1 MMKWGI
7 GLVLAGVTLGAVAAH
22 GQALIEPDLASEM
35 ARLGSGEKVA
45 VTIALTSQ
53 ADPRSLESLAAGKSR
68 SERRALV
75 VQALKSFSAKAQER
89 VLSELRMGEVRGEV
103 SDIQP
108 FWLCNAVSCRAT
120 KKEVERIAQFPE
132 VWFVEK
138 SEIAARDI
146 LGLEKRRGSVAG
158 LIPTAEWHILKEWH
172 ILRIGAD
179 SVWRF
184 LGVTGQ
190 GVVVGH
196 IDTGVNYNHVDLASH
211 LWTDPNYPHHGWNF
225 ELNNDDP
232 IDVQGHGTFMAGLV
246 AGDGRAGDTTG
257 VAPRA
262 QIMACRVRAVADT
275 IGENQAF
282 AAMHFCIAPPRS
294 PNHGAD
300 VVLMPLG
307 WDHSWNPRRSLWRQN
322 VTNLSSA
329 GLLLVTPTGSGST
342 PPPDGV
348 RTPGDCPEPWLHPAN
363 QSGGIS
369 GAVTIGT
376 TDFRDEIDPGSG
388 RGPVTWQNV
397 SPYFD
402 YPYNPGPGLIKPDLC
417 APGVNLTSLTY
428 NNNSGYVMGWSGQSL
443 STSLVAGVAA
453 LMLERNHGLSPR
465 QADSLLEMTVKPLGT
480 PPKNNIYGTGRV
492 SAYGA
497 VWNTPS
503 GVDIQPALNH
513 LPKSAFLG
521 PAVPD
526 PSRGQVTVSFN
537 LPVENQV
544 SLRVYNLSG
553 QLVRALVS
561 GKEKA
566 GYKHAAW
573 DGRSEDGSRVTPG
586 VYFYRLE
593 AGSFTATQK
602 LVVVR

>member
-1 MMKWGI
+1 MKLWLMLLS
-7 GLVLAGVTLGAVAAH
+7 LVSVLLGAAWAQ
-22 GQALIEPDLASEM
+22 GRALIEPDLASEM
-35 ARLGSGEKVA
+35 AGLGSGEKVG

-53 ADPRSLESLAAGKSR
+53 ADPRSLESLAAEKSR
-68 SERRALV
+68 SERRVLV
-75 VQALKSFSAKAQER
+75 VQALKSFSAKVQER
-89 VLSELRMGEVRGEV
+89 VLSELRLGEVRGEV

-108 FWLCNAVSCRAT
+108 FWLCNAVSCRVT
-120 KKEVERIAQFPE
+120 KGEIERITELPE

-138 SEIAARDI
+138 SEIVSKDI
-146 LGLEKRRGSVAG
+146 LGKEERAG
-158 LIPTAEWHILKEWH
+158 VEFTPLPVLEWHIR
-172 ILRIGAD
+172 RIGAD
-179 SVWRF
+179 SVWNL
-184 LGVTGQ
+184 LGITGQ

-246 AGDGRAGDTTG
+246 ASDGRAGDTCG

-262 QIMACRVRAVADT
+262 QIMPCRVAPRGDT
-275 IGENQAF
+275 LGENQVF
-282 AAMHFCIAPPRS
+282 AAMQFCIAPPLS

-300 VVLMPLG
+300 VVLLPIG
-307 WDHSWNPRRSLWRQN
+307 WDHSLSPRRSLWRQN
-322 VTNLSSA
+322 LDNLSAA
-329 GLLLVTPTGSGST
+329 GLLLVTASGGFNQ
-342 PPPDGV
+342 PPPDAV
-348 RTPGDCPEPWLHPAN
+348 STPGDCPGPWPHPAN
-363 QSGGIS
+363 QSGGLS
-369 GAVTIGT
+369 GALAVGT
-376 TDFRDEIDPGSG
+376 TQVNDSIASWSG

-417 APGVNLTSLTY
+417 APGVNLTSLSYT
-428 NNNSGYVMGWSGQSL
+428 NNTSYVSGWSGTSL
-443 STSLVAGVAA
+443 SSGLVAGVAA
-453 LMLERNHGLSPR
+453 LMLERNPGLTPR

-480 PPKNNIYGTGRV
+480 PPKNNTYGTGRV

-513 LPKSAFLG
+513 LPKRAFLG

-526 PSRGQVTVSFN
+526 PSRGQVTVSYD
-537 LPVENQV
+537 LSVETQV
-544 SLRVYNLSG
+544 SLKVYNLSG
-553 QLVRALVS
+553 QLVRTLVS

-566 GYKHAAW
+566 GYKHATW
-573 DGRSEDGSRVTPG
+573 DGRSECGARMTSG

-593 AGSFTATQK
+593 AGSFAATK
-602 LVVVR
+602 KMIVVR